1 MRLLLIQIL
10 IIVTAQAFLFP
21 GGGGGGGGCGG
32 GCGGC
37 GGGGGGGCLP
47 TLGCSVISFNVPT
60 LKLPPPPP
68 PPCGGGCGCGRKK
81 RAVNEDSKCTD
92 PELRKI
98 ILNGVRTTTTESR
111 DNIVASLKEKYSGV
125 RYLVTC
131 IEGEH
136 DFASSSTDY
145 CADGSQQQTCIVAK
159 ATDEN

>member
-1 MRLLLIQIL
+1 MRVAITLALF
-10 IIVTAQAFLFP
+10 VASASAFLFP
-21 GGGGGGGGCGG
+21 SSGGGGGCGC
-32 GCGGC
+32 GCGG

-68 PPCGGGCGCGRKK
+68 PPCPCGCGGRKK
-81 RAVNEDSKCTD
+81 RAASEDSKCTD

-98 ILNGVRTTTTESR
+98 ILNGVRTTTKESR
-111 DNIVASLKEKYSGV
+111 DNIVSSLKEKYEGV

-136 DFASSSTDY
+136 DFSSSSSDY
-145 CADGSQQQTCIVAK
+145 CADGTQQQTCIVAK
-159 ATDEN
+159 AIDE